1 MVALIQFLKEG
12 STRISTPS
20 RVPEPMQARPPCQLT
35 RFQKRPSSI
44 ATATPGRKAPTMVD
58 DNELTFSYRL
68 RPGVAQNMNACFLMK
83 KMGIAVTD

>member
-44 ATATPGRKAPTMVD
+44 ATATPGRKAPTMV
-58 DNELTFSYRL
+58 E
-68 RPGVAQNMNACFLMK
+68 M
-83 KMGIAVTD
+83 

>member
-1 MVALIQFLKEG
+1 MRETTMPNTREMMVAGTAGPPMVALIQFLKEG

-44 ATATPGRKAPTMVD
+44 ATATPGRKAPTMV
-58 DNELTFSYRL
+58 E
-68 RPGVAQNMNACFLMK
+68 M
-83 KMGIAVTD
+83 